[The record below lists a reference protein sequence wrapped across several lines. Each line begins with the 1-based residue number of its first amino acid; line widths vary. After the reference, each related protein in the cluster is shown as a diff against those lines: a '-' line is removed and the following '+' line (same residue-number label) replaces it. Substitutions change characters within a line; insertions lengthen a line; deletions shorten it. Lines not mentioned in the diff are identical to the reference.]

1 MKILKID
8 FKKIGLHKKHCNC
21 FNEKKRKF
29 TITRLSKCSQ
39 QTVSSQMRF
48 VGKMKILNFMYIVRH
63 KMIFSIFLPVWIWLV
78 CEKFLVGNCDA
89 KRYAKLRPD
98 WKIKKGCENPDELT
112 RLWRRRCCFRQRR
125 IQPCRRNPCGRQS
138 RRWLGRG

>member
-21 FNEKKRKF
+21 FNEKKENLQSQGFQNVHNKRCHLKWDLLGKWKF
-29 TITRLSKCSQ
+29 W
-39 QTVSSQMRF
+39 M
-48 VGKMKILNFMYIVRH
+48 FMYIVRH